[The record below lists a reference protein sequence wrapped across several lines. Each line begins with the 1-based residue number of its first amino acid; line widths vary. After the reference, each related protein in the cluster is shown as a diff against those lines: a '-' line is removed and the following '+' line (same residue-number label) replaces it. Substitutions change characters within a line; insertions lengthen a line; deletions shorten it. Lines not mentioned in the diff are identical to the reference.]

1 MPGKSETVKDEDD
14 SRKRRC
20 PNRNSRAITYPEMRE
35 CVVTEA
41 EKASWAEVYDG
52 GSLEAE
58 RVGFHRLVQTMLD
71 IQERNRRASGAPHAL
86 RTLHSKMV
94 VGVTNAELHV
104 DAGLPDQFHVAYF
117 EPGAVLRGSVR
128 FSNASGIPKAD
139 GAPDMRGIA
148 IKLALP
154 DGGVHDLLMTSYP
167 VSHARN
173 ANQFVEFANIAS
185 GDQATFK
192 ERLISHFGADEAM
205 RMITTV
211 MKGMRSSPG
220 LQAEGFW
227 SRGALLWGSTPA
239 RLMLRPSMS
248 GNADQSVSSPV
259 AADTL
264 REGFA
269 SLLREQTV
277 SYRLAI
283 QSFVDQDLTPIED
296 ASVEWLESVAPP
308 IEVATLV
315 IPSQDI
321 LGEEGQ
327 REMAKVDEMAFNPWN
342 APPSFRPL
350 GNINRA
356 RGVVYGASAK
366 AWAASPHG

>member
-1 MPGKSETVKDEDD
+1 
-14 SRKRRC
+14 
-20 PNRNSRAITYPEMRE
+20 
-35 CVVTEA
+35 VTEA

-58 RVGFHRLVQTMLD
+58 RAGFHQLVQTMLD
-71 IQERNRRASGAPHAL
+71 VQERNRRASGASHAT

-94 VGVTNAELHV
+94 AGVTNAELHM
-104 DAGLPDQFHVAYF
+104 DAGLPDQFHVGHFA
-117 EPGAVLRGSVR
+117 PGAVLRGSVR
-128 FSNASGIPKAD
+128 FSNASGVPKSD
-139 GAPDMRGIA
+139 DAPDMRGIA
-148 IKLALP
+148 IRLALP
-154 DGGVHDLLMTSYP
+154 DGNIHDLLMTNYP

-173 ANQFVEFANIAS
+173 ANQFVEFATIAS
-185 GDQATFK
+185 GEPATFK
-192 ERLISHFGADEAM
+192 ERLISHFGVDEAM
-205 RMITTV
+205 RMIAAV
-211 MKGMRSSPG
+211 MKGMRASPG

-227 SRGALLWGSTPA
+227 SRGALLWSSIPV
-239 RLMLRPSMS
+239 RLMLRSSMS
-248 GNADQSVSSPV
+248 GCTDQSASSPA
-259 AADTL
+259 AADAL
-264 REGFA
+264 RESFA
-269 SLLREQTV
+269 SLLREQSV

-321 LGEEGQ
+321 LSEEGL

-342 APPSFRPL
+342 APPPFRPL

-356 RGVVYGASAK
+356 RGEVYGASAK
-366 AWAASPHG
+366 AWGASPHG